1 MSFGINGP
9 DNIPAIQ
16 KAQNAMNNGGGAG
29 NTGYFQQRKKKKD
42 EKNEQDVLELSSLT
56 KVNNDDDLEN
66 EELDLS
72 LKSIGSHIKDFW
84 SNLKASKEIVQETNE
99 ETKNKEN
106 PEE

>member
-16 KAQNAMNNGGGAG
+16 KAQNAMNNGGGGG
-29 NTGYFQQRKKKKD
+29 NLGYFQQKKKKKD

-56 KVNNDDDLEN
+56 KGDDELE
-66 EELDLS
+66 EEDIDLS
-72 LKSIGSHIKDFW
+72 LKAIGSHIKNFFTKKPAD
-84 SNLKASKEIVQETNE
+84 KEEEKIEINDETIE
-99 ETKNKEN
+99 KEN